1 MTKTYTV
8 DDVCAQHGISRQLFY
23 KMQREGKG
31 PKTLRIGRSVR
42 ISETAANEWIAALE
56 AAAAGQAVA

>member
-8 DDVCAQHGISRQLFY
+8 DDICAQHGISRQLFY
-23 KMQREGKG
+23 KMQREGRG

-42 ISETAANEWIAALE
+42 ISETANDEWIKQLE
-56 AAAAGQAVA
+56 AATSHEKAA